1 MIIDM
6 LTMLPGILIAL
17 TFHEFAHGL
26 AAYAMGDDTAK
37 NAGRLSLDPMKHI
50 DPIGFIMLFIMRFG
64 WAKPVPINENN
75 FRHERL
81 GLFFVSIAGITMN
94 LILALIFQLI
104 LFFTA
109 DFVQLSA
116 YVDVMRGIVWI
127 NIMLAAFNLLP
138 IPPLDGSKIIYTFL
152 PRNLRFTFYKY
163 ESYGSIILIILLLT
177 GGISLLLNP
186 VISAL
191 ISFLNSIILLFR
203 G

>member
-75 FRHERL
+75 FKHERL

-109 DFVQLSA
+109 DIVQLSA

-152 PRNLRFTFYKY
+152 PKNLRFTFYKY

>member
-6 LTMLPGILIAL
+6 LTILPGILIAL

-109 DFVQLSA
+109 DIVQLSA

-152 PRNLRFTFYKY
+152 PKNLRFTFYKY

>member
-109 DFVQLSA
+109 DIVQLSA

-138 IPPLDGSKIIYTFL
+138 IPPLDGSKVIYTFL
-152 PRNLRFTFYKY
+152 PKNLRFTFYKY

>member
-109 DFVQLSA
+109 DIVQLSA
-116 YVDVMRGIVWI
+116 YVDVMSGIVWI

>member
-109 DFVQLSA
+109 DIVQLSA

-177 GGISLLLNP
+177 GGISILLNP

>member
-75 FRHERL
+75 FKHERL

-109 DFVQLSA
+109 DIVQLSA
-116 YVDVMRGIVWI
+116 YVDVMSGIVWI

>member
-1 MIIDM
+1 
-6 LTMLPGILIAL
+6 MLPGILIAL

-109 DFVQLSA
+109 DIVQLSA

>member
-6 LTMLPGILIAL
+6 LTILPGILIAL

-109 DFVQLSA
+109 DIVQLSA

>member
-109 DFVQLSA
+109 DIVQLSA

-152 PRNLRFTFYKY
+152 PKNLRFTFYRY

>member
-75 FRHERL
+75 FKHERL
-81 GLFFVSIAGITMN
+81 GLFFVSIAGITTN

-109 DFVQLSA
+109 DIVQLSA

>member
-75 FRHERL
+75 FKHERL

-109 DFVQLSA
+109 DIVQLSA
-116 YVDVMRGIVWI
+116 YVDAMRGIVWI

>member
-1 MIIDM
+1 MIIDI

-75 FRHERL
+75 FKHERL

-109 DFVQLSA
+109 DIVQLSA

>member
-75 FRHERL
+75 FKHERL

-109 DFVQLSA
+109 DIVQLSA

-163 ESYGSIILIILLLT
+163 ESYGSKK
-177 GGISLLLNP
+177 
-186 VISAL
+186 
-191 ISFLNSIILLFR
+191 
-203 G
+203 

>member
-1 MIIDM
+1 MIIEM

-17 TFHEFAHGL
+17 TFHEFAHGF
-26 AAYAMGDDTAK
+26 AAYAMGDETAK
-37 NAGRLSLDPMKHI
+37 NAGRLSLDPRKHI
-50 DPIGFIMLFIMRFG
+50 DPLGFIMLFIMRFG

-75 FRHERL
+75 FKNERL
-81 GLFFVSIAGITMN
+81 GLFLVSIAGISMN
-94 LILALIFQLI
+94 LFLALLFQMI

-109 DFVQLSA
+109 DIIQISA
-116 YVDVMRGIVWI
+116 YIDVMRAVVWI

-152 PRNLRFTFYKY
+152 PKNLRFTFYKY

>member
-94 LILALIFQLI
+94 LILPLIFQLI

-109 DFVQLSA
+109 DIVQLSA

>member
-6 LTMLPGILIAL
+6 LTILPGILIAL

-75 FRHERL
+75 FKHERL

-109 DFVQLSA
+109 DIVQLSA

-163 ESYGSIILIILLLT
+163 ESYGSIILIILLFT

>member
-109 DFVQLSA
+109 DIVHLSA

-152 PRNLRFTFYKY
+152 PRNLRFTLYKY

>member
-1 MIIDM
+1 
-6 LTMLPGILIAL
+6 
-17 TFHEFAHGL
+17 
-26 AAYAMGDDTAK
+26 
-37 NAGRLSLDPMKHI
+37 
-50 DPIGFIMLFIMRFG
+50 
-64 WAKPVPINENN
+64 
-75 FRHERL
+75 
-81 GLFFVSIAGITMN
+81 MN

-109 DFVQLSA
+109 DIVQLSA

-163 ESYGSIILIILLLT
+163 ESYGSIILIMLLLT

>member
-6 LTMLPGILIAL
+6 LTMLPWILIAL

-109 DFVQLSA
+109 DIVQLSA

>member
-75 FRHERL
+75 FKHERL

-109 DFVQLSA
+109 DIVQLSA

-163 ESYGSIILIILLLT
+163 ESYGSIILIMLLLT

>member
-75 FRHERL
+75 FKHERL

-109 DFVQLSA
+109 DIVQLSA

-163 ESYGSIILIILLLT
+163 ERYGSIILIILLLT

>member
-64 WAKPVPINENN
+64 WAKPVPINENI
-75 FRHERL
+75 FKHERL

-109 DFVQLSA
+109 DIVQLSA

>member
-109 DFVQLSA
+109 DIVQLSA

-152 PRNLRFTFYKY
+152 PKNLRFTFYKY

-191 ISFLNSIILLFR
+191 ISFLNSITLLFR

>member
-50 DPIGFIMLFIMRFG
+50 DPIGVIMLFIMRFG

-109 DFVQLSA
+109 DIVQLSA

>member
-6 LTMLPGILIAL
+6 LTILPGILIAL

-75 FRHERL
+75 FKHERL

-109 DFVQLSA
+109 DIVQLSA
-116 YVDVMRGIVWI
+116 YVDVMSGIVWI

>member
-81 GLFFVSIAGITMN
+81 GLFLYQS
-94 LILALIFQLI
+94 LE
-104 LFFTA
+104 
-109 DFVQLSA
+109 
-116 YVDVMRGIVWI
+116 
-127 NIMLAAFNLLP
+127 LL
-138 IPPLDGSKIIYTFL
+138 
-152 PRNLRFTFYKY
+152 
-163 ESYGSIILIILLLT
+163 
-177 GGISLLLNP
+177 
-186 VISAL
+186 
-191 ISFLNSIILLFR
+191 
-203 G
+203 

>member
-75 FRHERL
+75 FRLERL

-109 DFVQLSA
+109 DIVQLSA

>member
-109 DFVQLSA
+109 DIVQLSA

-191 ISFLNSIILLFR
+191 ITFLNSNILLYI